1 MHAIITLCQ
10 ASPSEIVSYTL
21 FQTNLSVV
29 RGLEIVLGLCVV
41 LMCFLKVVSDVL
53 GVVLDVDGDLV
64 VVNPALYIKSTYEY
78 IKCFLRI
85 FDNCAIL
92 LWTQLI
98 FIIECD
104 IQPYTMLLTA
114 AGKYIAN
121 CLNKLAAI
129 FSNKQVLVI

>member
-64 VVNPALYIKSTYEY
+64 VVNPALYIKSTYE
-78 IKCFLRI
+78 
-85 FDNCAIL
+85 
-92 LWTQLI
+92 
-98 FIIECD
+98 
-104 IQPYTMLLTA
+104 
-114 AGKYIAN
+114 
-121 CLNKLAAI
+121 
-129 FSNKQVLVI
+129 S